1 MQAEDKIQIW
11 QGAWKEIII
20 VHEKRFGLLPDDD
33 FKVSHGAPRFKLDY
47 HSIWD
52 IWSVFFSRCKM
63 NITVLDVDVDVEN
76 IGLAYI
82 PCTLKEN
89 SGITLKGS
97 GFYMCFTDL
106 FRTTC
111 ALSRN

>member
-1 MQAEDKIQIW
+1 MKKVLVCYQMTIKYPMAHLVSSQIITAYGTYD
-11 QGAWKEIII
+11 QYSSAGQ
-20 VHEKRFGLLPDDD
+20 
-33 FKVSHGAPRFKLDY
+33 
-47 HSIWD
+47 
-52 IWSVFFSRCKM
+52 CKM
-63 NITVLDVDVDVEN
+63 NIAVLDVDVDVEN

-111 ALSRN
+111 ALSCN

>member
-1 MQAEDKIQIW
+1 
-11 QGAWKEIII
+11 
-20 VHEKRFGLLPDDD
+20 
-33 FKVSHGAPRFKLDY
+33 
-47 HSIWD
+47 
-52 IWSVFFSRCKM
+52 M
-63 NITVLDVDVDVEN
+63 NIAVLDVDVDVEN

-97 GFYMCFTDL
+97 EFYMCFTDL

>member
-1 MQAEDKIQIW
+1 
-11 QGAWKEIII
+11 
-20 VHEKRFGLLPDDD
+20 
-33 FKVSHGAPRFKLDY
+33 
-47 HSIWD
+47 
-52 IWSVFFSRCKM
+52 M
-63 NITVLDVDVDVEN
+63 NIAVLDVDVDVEN

-89 SGITLKGS
+89 SGITLMKGS